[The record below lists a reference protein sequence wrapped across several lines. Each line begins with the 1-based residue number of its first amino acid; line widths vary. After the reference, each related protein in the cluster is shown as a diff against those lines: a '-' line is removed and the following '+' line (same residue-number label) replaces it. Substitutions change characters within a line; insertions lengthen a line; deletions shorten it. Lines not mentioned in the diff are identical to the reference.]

1 MTWLSRVL
9 DLLNDPVG
17 QAILRRDGL
26 SRDDVLSVIAPVAE
40 QLRRRP
46 SPIQA
51 MRNRQ
56 PPHGGGFP
64 SLQQ

>member
-1 MTWLSRVL
+1 MTWRSRVL

-46 SPIQA
+46 SPIHA
-51 MRNRQ
+51 MCNRQ
-56 PPHGGGFP
+56 LPHGGGSP
-64 SLQQ
+64 SWQQ